1 MSTALRFTF
10 RHSKTN
16 QFGLMREHVTMAL
29 AIPGRLSDPYDAVM
43 RAFALCPH
51 ASATDP
57 AFPVSSGQ
65 SGQAVPLTHTVF
77 TGYLKQCLRE
87 IGVDHSKYSGHSFRR
102 GGATFAHRLGVDPLL
117 IKRMGDWQTDA
128 CLHGVCGA
136 SHPRGPGPPAP
147 NPRSSLRRL
156 RVIETGCG
164 LGSPGWVG

>member
-1 MSTALRFTF
+1 
-10 RHSKTN
+10 
-16 QFGLMREHVTMAL
+16 MAL

-43 RAFALCPH
+43 RAFALCPQ

-57 AFPVSSGQ
+57 AFAVPSGQ
-65 SGQAVPLTHTVF
+65 DGRAVPLTHAVF

-128 CLHGVCGA
+128 YMGYVVHHTPEGLVRL
-136 SHPRGPGPPAP
+136 PRTLAAACA
-147 NPRSSLRRL
+147 
-156 RVIETGCG
+156 VYE
-164 LGSPGWVG
+164 